1 MYDASLHILKLAS
14 FKFGSWDPP
23 HAPRIFGEKNCT
35 VLHSDL
41 LWLKPAKN
49 KFSWSNFANFP
60 SKFQQIP
67 TISVSGHSMPL
78 IFKICRTGISM
89 MSQFHEFLADFC
101 NLDQLCSVH
110 AKVETA
116 AWYTATDKCKIRH
129 ESHLCSLE
137 AQSILTWSGPLGFKI
152 RNEANPFLKQNW
164 KYFSNSILLDIYST

>member
-1 MYDASLHILKLAS
+1 MYDASLHIL
-14 FKFGSWDPP
+14 SWLVLSLGRETHPT
-23 HAPRIFGEKNCT
+23 HRGFSARRTVST
-35 VLHSDL
+35 VLHSGL

-49 KFSWSNFANFP
+49 KFTWSNFTNFL
-60 SKFQQIP
+60 SKFQQIH
-67 TISVSGHSMPL
+67 IIFVSVHSMRL
-78 IFKICRTGISM
+78 IFKICQTGISM

-137 AQSILTWSGPLGFKI
+137 AQSILTWSGPLGFRI
-152 RNEANPFLKQNW
+152 RNGANPFLM
-164 KYFSNSILLDIYST
+164 